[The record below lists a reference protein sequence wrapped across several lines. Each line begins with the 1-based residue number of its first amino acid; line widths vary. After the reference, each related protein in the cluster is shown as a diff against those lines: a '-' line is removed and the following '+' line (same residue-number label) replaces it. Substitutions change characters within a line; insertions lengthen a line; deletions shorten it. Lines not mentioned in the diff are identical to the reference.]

1 MILREVG
8 EGGTTTYKLCLDT
21 VTLWSRDMDT
31 EPCPTTLE
39 FSLNLPTTFSD
50 GKDTYVSTCMRVPE
64 AAMMLTRVR
73 AAFSRY
79 HPLMASICPVYLA
92 STQPSNIW

>member
-50 GKDTYVSTCMRVPE
+50 GKDTYVSACMRVPE
-64 AAMMLTRVR
+64 ATMILTRAL
-73 AAFSRY
+73 AASSHYPR
-79 HPLMASICPVYLA
+79 PTTSICLVFLV
-92 STQPSNIW
+92 STQPSSIR